1 MFLSVLIH
9 FVTQIRPNLCLCSNL
24 PRKWFLGRFE
34 CVCVVLSLLV
44 WFSVLKF
51 SFAFFESSIVFHIV
65 FLRLNQAIRPTL
77 SLRSET
83 A

>member
-1 MFLSVLIH
+1 MFLSILSQNQTY
-9 FVTQIRPNLCLCSNL
+9 FRPNLCLYSKL
-24 PRKWFLGRFE
+24 ARKWFLARFE
-34 CVCVVLSLLV
+34 CICAVLSLLV
-44 WFSVLKF
+44 CLSVLKF